1 MGMGK
6 KARKTSNSGKSG
18 SLQWA
23 VGIAVVLVALLIGA
37 QWWSNRQDAGTISQ
51 AAAYYGQFPTQGT
64 RIGSPDAPVH
74 VEEYFDFQCPHCH
87 TAAEQVVK
95 RLLDSYVAEGKVQ
108 FTYRFFPIL
117 GPESVQAARAAYC
130 AMEMDAFWPY
140 QELLMSKKGTGNR
153 GTYSRDKLIDYA
165 RQMGLD
171 VAQFR
176 ACLDNDRS
184 LQYVRQDYDQGV
196 RMGLLGTPTFVVNG
210 QIVNLTTW
218 EDIFRVIDRALA
230 AAAR

>member
-1 MGMGK
+1 
-6 KARKTSNSGKSG
+6 
-18 SLQWA
+18 
-23 VGIAVVLVALLIGA
+23 
-37 QWWSNRQDAGTISQ
+37 
-51 AAAYYGQFPTQGT
+51 
-64 RIGSPDAPVH
+64 
-74 VEEYFDFQCPHCH
+74 
-87 TAAEQVVK
+87 
-95 RLLDSYVAEGKVQ
+95 
-108 FTYRFFPIL
+108 
-117 GPESVQAARAAYC
+117 
-130 AMEMDAFWPY
+130 
-140 QELLMSKKGTGNR
+140 MSKKGTGNR
-153 GTYSRDKLIDYA
+153 GTYSRDNLIDYA